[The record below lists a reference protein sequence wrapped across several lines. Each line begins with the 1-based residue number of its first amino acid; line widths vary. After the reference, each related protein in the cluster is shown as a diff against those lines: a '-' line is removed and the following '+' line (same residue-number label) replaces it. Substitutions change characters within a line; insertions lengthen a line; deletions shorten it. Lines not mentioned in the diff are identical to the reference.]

1 VSRLLFP
8 RYDSDLHPFQIMIR
22 RLNLKLL
29 LGIYL
34 LIGWHLPAKAHTGGW
49 THQSFFD
56 QRTQAW
62 WVQVSSTVPRVLT
75 VTITWHG
82 NSGIGTRVRGR
93 FVMVVP
99 AYPGFGAATTAEK
112 GVPGVRNFGYTIVS
126 N

>member
-1 VSRLLFP
+1 
-8 RYDSDLHPFQIMIR
+8 MIR

-34 LIGWHLPAKAHTGGW
+34 LIGWHLPASAQTGEW
-49 THQSFFD
+49 THQLFFD

-75 VTITWHG
+75 LTVTWHG
-82 NSGIGTRVRGR
+82 NSGIGTRMRGTFVLVVR
-93 FVMVVP
+93 
-99 AYPGFGAATTAEK
+99 AYPGFGAAVTAEQ

>member
-1 VSRLLFP
+1 
-8 RYDSDLHPFQIMIR
+8 MIH
-22 RLNLKLL
+22 RLNLKVL

-34 LIGWHLPAKAHTGGW
+34 LIGWHLPAFGQTGEW
-49 THQSFFD
+49 THQLFFD

-75 VTITWHG
+75 VTVTWHG

-99 AYPGFGAATTAEK
+99 AYLGFGAAVTAEE
-112 GVPGVRNFGYTIVS
+112 GVPGVRTFTYTIVS
-126 N
+126 D

>member
-1 VSRLLFP
+1 MIP
-8 RYDSDLHPFQIMIR
+8 RS
-22 RLNLKLL
+22 NLKLL

-34 LIGWHLPAKAHTGGW
+34 VIGWQLSAIAQTREW
-49 THQSFFD
+49 THQLFFD

-62 WVQVSSTVPRVLT
+62 WVQVSSTLPRVLT

-82 NSGIGTRVRGR
+82 NSRIGIPVRGR
-93 FVMVVP
+93 FLLVVP
-99 AYPGFGAATTAEK
+99 AYPGFGAAVTAEK

>member
-1 VSRLLFP
+1 
-8 RYDSDLHPFQIMIR
+8 MIR

-34 LIGWHLPAKAHTGGW
+34 LIGWHLPANAHTGGW
-49 THQSFFD
+49 THQLFFD

-75 VTITWHG
+75 VTVTWHG